1 MLAYTAAFQGGAKGI
16 PPAHAAHYR
25 ELARACEDM
34 RALRNAW
41 NASPVDVATIE
52 RIRAAFEAAN
62 ATVLSGL
69 ARTLPAKAWTGAALP
84 KAGK

>member
-1 MLAYTAAFQGGAKGI
+1 MLAYTAAFQGGGKAV

-52 RIRAAFEAAN
+52 RIRAAFEAAC
-62 ATVLSGL
+62 G
-69 ARTLPAKAWTGAALP
+69 GD
-84 KAGK
+84 